1 MRKRLLEVTILC
13 GLLCATASA
22 QRRKPD
28 RIRETKTITASLVGF
43 EAGDYLHA
51 IVKRSNGERLSFFL
65 MKPGIQYFL
74 LLRKD
79 EPLELTYQV
88 VDTYIPEAG
97 DMETIKRLI
106 AAKASGQTYAA
117 WWKDIRTKFTM
128 AQLRRKYDPL
138 VEASTIEP

>member
-1 MRKRLLEVTILC
+1 MRKRLLVVTILC
-13 GLLCATASA
+13 GLLCATAWS

-28 RIRETKTITASLVGF
+28 RIRETKTITATFVGF

-51 IVKRSNGERLSFFL
+51 ILKRSNGERVSFFL

-97 DMETIKRLI
+97 DMETIKRLV